1 MRALVILAIVTAVG
15 AVAALLYGLQQW
27 GHISNTCNILTG
39 TGVCPDEF
47 REPAMAGFGVA
58 IGLFLFSMMLTVGA
72 ITTAAVQRSPG
83 QALLRT
89 VDRAERSS

>member
-1 MRALVILAIVTAVG
+1 MRALVILAIVTALG

-27 GHISNTCNILTG
+27 GHISNACNIVTG

-58 IGLFLFSMMLTVGA
+58 LGLILLSMMLTVGA
-72 ITTAAVQRSPG
+72 ITTVAVRRSLLRALRSPDSG
-83 QALLRT
+83 I
-89 VDRAERSS
+89 E